1 MTNPVLVEVTRG
13 DSVESIHRGAIVV
26 VDTEGKRRFAI
37 GDVEARVYPRS
48 AVKAIQALP
57 LVESGA
63 ADRYGFGNPELALA
77 CSSHNAEPRHV
88 ATARKMLAAA
98 GRSEADLEC
107 GGHAPMDKAAAD
119 ALVRAGQKPGRIHD
133 NCSGK
138 HSGFICLACAL
149 GADPEGYVRPGH
161 PAQREIAAA
170 LAATTG
176 ADLGEPAVDG
186 CSIPA
191 YAIPLDKLALA
202 FARLVTGEGLAPQR
216 AAAARRL
223 VDAATAEP
231 FMIAGTGRFDT
242 EALELFGRRLFL
254 KSGAEGVYCAA
265 FPDLGLGLALKCDD
279 GNGRASETLMVSVIE
294 AFLPLSDAERA
305 AFAGRLAPSV
315 STRAG
320 VRVGEVRP
328 VAGLVAALR
337 AS

>member
-202 FARLVTGEGLAPQR
+202 FARLVTGEGLAPGR
-216 AAAARRL
+216 AAAARHL
-223 VDAATAEP
+223 IDSCTAEP

-242 EALELFGRRLFL
+242 EALTLFGRRLFI
-254 KSGAEGVYCAA
+254 KSGAEGVYCAG
-265 FPDLGLGLALKCDD
+265 FPDLRLGPALQCDD
-279 GNGRASETLMVSVIE
+279 GK
-294 AFLPLSDAERA
+294 
-305 AFAGRLAPSV
+305 
-315 STRAG
+315 
-320 VRVGEVRP
+320 
-328 VAGLVAALR
+328 
-337 AS
+337 

>member
-63 ADRYGFGNPELALA
+63 LDRYGFGNPELALA

-107 GGHAPMDKAAAD
+107 GGHAPMNKAAAD

-138 HSGFICLACAL
+138 HAGFICLACAL
-149 GADPEGYVRPGH
+149 GA
-161 PAQREIAAA
+161 
-170 LAATTG
+170 G
-176 ADLGEPAVDG
+176 AKFIVSNDRDL
-186 CSIPA
+186 
-191 YAIPLDKLALA
+191 LDLEKP
-202 FARLVTGEGLAPQR
+202 FGVQIVT
-216 AAAARRL
+216 
-223 VDAATAEP
+223 
-231 FMIAGTGRFDT
+231 
-242 EALELFGRRLFL
+242 
-254 KSGAEGVYCAA
+254 
-265 FPDLGLGLALKCDD
+265 
-279 GNGRASETLMVSVIE
+279 
-294 AFLPLSDAERA
+294 
-305 AFAGRLAPSV
+305 
-315 STRAG
+315 
-320 VRVGEVRP
+320 P
-328 VAGLVAALR
+328 VQLLLHIRGKAGL
-337 AS
+337 